1 MIKEFMRKK
10 FFILIFV
17 LFIFNIFF
25 CNIAFC
31 QIEEIEENSENFET
45 QKISHKFY
53 WNLETGKRIESVKT
67 ADVEYYENGIL
78 KRTYKERNIV
88 DLTVIAIAPKGGYRV
103 SGLFKIFRMQRGDR
117 VFHLDEEYTSDFI
130 IHTNGRFEVPTIH
143 FMPNVRHIPT
153 FPDKEINLT
162 ESWSAEAVEI
172 VKVNNAPNLN
182 MVLSSDYLFANIE
195 TNSEGKKNAVIQ
207 YHIMTDKDLI
217 QAGIAGRSRI
227 GYPARI
233 YGFNYGTFLW
243 DMENNIPV
251 SQSEK
256 YQILFGYDKELSYRS
271 LQYKMNIISS
281 YKIYDSISK
290 EEEERDRREL
300 EENLN
305 NLNNDIIVDTVPE
318 GLVLRLGEILFD
330 TDSYTLKNESK
341 ETIDSIIEAIKK
353 TYPDR
358 EIIVQ
363 GHTDNTGSEEYNKT
377 LSERRAKTVAD
388 YILPN
393 LNHDKLSYSGF
404 GDKEPIAPNDT
415 AEGRS
420 RNRRVDIIIKLR

>member
-1 MIKEFMRKK
+1 MINK
-10 FFILIFV
+10 FFVLIFQ
-17 LFIFNIFF
+17 LFIFNIFYF
-25 CNIAFC
+25 NIAFC
-31 QIEEIEENSENFET
+31 QIVNVENIEETE
-45 QKISHKFY
+45 KLSHKFY
-53 WNLETGKRIESVKT
+53 WNLQTGKRIESVKT

-78 KRTYKERNIV
+78 KRVYKERNIV

-103 SGLFKIFRMQRGDR
+103 SGLFKIFRMQRGER

-130 IHTNGRFEVPTIH
+130 IRTNGRFEVPKVH

-172 VKVNNAPNLN
+172 VKVNNAPNLS
-182 MVLSSDYLFANIE
+182 MALASDYLFANIE
-195 TNSEGKKNAVIQ
+195 TNEEGKKNAVIQ
-207 YHIMTDKDLI
+207 YHIMTDKDLV
-217 QAGIAGRSRI
+217 QAGLSRS

-243 DMENNIPV
+243 DMENNIPI

-256 YQILFGYDKELSYRS
+256 YQILFGYGKELSYRS

-281 YKIYDSISK
+281 YKIYDSITK
-290 EEEERDRREL
+290 EEVERDRREL

-305 NLNNDIIVDTVPE
+305 NENNITVETVPE

-330 TDSYTLKNESK
+330 TDSFTLKSESK
-341 ETIDSIIEAIKK
+341 ETIDNIIEAIKK

-358 EIIVQ
+358 EIIVR
-363 GHTDNTGSEEYNKT
+363 GHTDNTGSEEYNKN

-420 RNRRVDIIIKLR
+420 KNRRVDIIIKLR

>member
-1 MIKEFMRKK
+1 MIKKIMTKK
-10 FFILIFV
+10 NTIKKIFVLIFE

-25 CNIAFC
+25 SNIAFC
-31 QIEEIEENSENFET
+31 QIEKSEENE
-45 QKISHKFY
+45 KLSHKFY

-103 SGLFKIFRMQRGDR
+103 SGLFKIFRMQRGER

-130 IHTNGRFEVPTIH
+130 IHTNGRFEVPKVH

-153 FPDKEINLT
+153 FPDKEINIT
-162 ESWSAEAVEI
+162 DSWSAEAIEI
-172 VKVNNAPNLN
+172 IKVNNAPNLT
-182 MVLSSDYLFANIE
+182 MVLASDYLFANIE
-195 TNSEGKKNAVIQ
+195 TNSDGKKNAVIQ

-217 QAGIAGRSRI
+217 QAGLSSLAGR
-227 GYPARI
+227 GYPSRI

-256 YQILFGYDKELSYRS
+256 YQILFGYGKELSYNS

-281 YKIYDSISK
+281 YKIYDSITK

-305 NLNNDIIVDTVPE
+305 NENNITVETVPE

-330 TDSYTLKNESK
+330 TDSYTLKNESR
-341 ETIDSIIEAIKK
+341 ETIDNIIEAIKK

-363 GHTDNTGSEEYNKT
+363 GYTDNTGSEEYNKT

-420 RNRRVDIIIKLR
+420 KNRRVDIIIKLR

>member
-1 MIKEFMRKK
+1 MIKK
-10 FFILIFV
+10 IFV
-17 LFIFNIFF
+17 LVFVFKIFF
-25 CNIAFC
+25 FNIAFC
-31 QIEEIEENSENFET
+31 QIE
-45 QKISHKFY
+45 KLSHKFY

-103 SGLFKIFRMQRGDR
+103 SGLFKIFRMQRGER

-130 IHTNGRFEVPTIH
+130 IHTNGRFEVPTVH

-162 ESWSAEAVEI
+162 ESWTAEAAEI

-182 MVLSSDYLFANIE
+182 MALASDYLFANIE

-207 YHIMTDKDLI
+207 YHIMTDKDLV
-217 QAGIAGRSRI
+217 QAGLSRS

-243 DMENNIPV
+243 DMENNIPI

-256 YQILFGYDKELSYRS
+256 YQILFGYGKELAYRS

-290 EEEERDRREL
+290 EEEDRDRREL

-305 NLNNDIIVDTVPE
+305 NDNNITVETVPE

-330 TDSYTLKNESK
+330 TDSFTLKSESK
-341 ETIDSIIEAIKK
+341 ETIDNIIEAIKK

-363 GHTDNTGSEEYNKT
+363 GHTDNTGSEQYNKT

-415 AEGRS
+415 EEGRS

>member
-1 MIKEFMRKK
+1 MIKKIMTKK
-10 FFILIFV
+10 NTIKKIFVLIFE

-25 CNIAFC
+25 SNIAFC
-31 QIEEIEENSENFET
+31 QIEKSEENE
-45 QKISHKFY
+45 KLSHKFY

-103 SGLFKIFRMQRGDR
+103 SGLCKIFRMQRGDR

-130 IHTNGRFEVPTIH
+130 IHTNGRFEVPKVH

-153 FPDKEINLT
+153 FPDKEINIT
-162 ESWSAEAVEI
+162 DSWSAEAIEI
-172 VKVNNAPNLN
+172 IKVNNAPNLT
-182 MVLSSDYLFANIE
+182 MVLASDYLFANIE
-195 TNSEGKKNAVIQ
+195 TNSDGKKNAVIQ

-217 QAGIAGRSRI
+217 QAGLSSLAGR
-227 GYPARI
+227 GYPSRI

-243 DMENNIPV
+243 DMENNIPI

-256 YQILFGYDKELSYRS
+256 YQILFGYGKELSYNS
-271 LQYKMNIISS
+271 LQYKMNIVSS
-281 YKIYDSISK
+281 YKIYDSITK

-305 NLNNDIIVDTVPE
+305 NENNITVETVPE

-341 ETIDSIIEAIKK
+341 ETIDNIIEAIKK

-420 RNRRVDIIIKLR
+420 KNRRVDIIIKLR